1 MSANLTS
8 VCRISLVAFAVLSAL
23 SAQAVKNKDWY
34 VSDDMQYGREFEPK
48 NCTNDLQ
55 AALTQCSLGY
65 TVWVKDGFVCS
76 SGKTSVGSTDFR
88 VIFGNGVVLRSESGY
103 VDEAKGK
110 GAKIIGTPHSAET
123 PCGSDAVACIYAIPG
138 KGSCSIVGFILED
151 GCTKSWT
158 KASQQAQ
165 QVGGGVKC
173 SGSTVVSNCVI
184 RNCHAGR
191 GSAASSGKLYNCV
204 ITNNSTGAGV
214 LLYPVYVEKCHVL
227 DNRTRG
233 LNNIGAS
240 FDCIVTNSTFAG
252 NSCSDPGAGIY
263 QYSADHTLTLYDCII
278 SNNTATGKYGGGVA
292 GRDSDGNARP
302 KLYRCEIVNN
312 TLNPVAN
319 GHGGGGAAYCK
330 LYDCKVR
337 GNVTT
342 GDSGGGMARVTAY
355 SCEIS
360 GNTSANVGGGALDC
374 TLYNCLVCNNSSAK
388 GAAGL
393 SEGSAINCTITG
405 NKAESGK
412 QGGFSGLSQ
421 VVNVISYGNTP
432 DSNSGG
438 NCTNCC
444 LSKLA
449 SPTTQDGCIFVDP
462 RLDARYAPKSA
473 KCHNK
478 ALPFDWMTDPNDARS
493 KDVYGAARVQGKGCD
508 IGAVEQPDYGLM
520 LLFR

>member
-1 MSANLTS
+1 MK
-8 VCRISLVAFAVLSAL
+8 RICIAALVLSAL

-34 VSDDMQYGREFEPK
+34 VSDDMQYGRDK
-48 NCTNDLQ
+48 TVAANCTNDL
-55 AALTQCSLGY
+55 AYAVANCSSGY
-65 TVWVKDGFVCS
+65 TVWVDDGFVWDKAVTKKDSTNFRLAITS
-76 SGKTSVGSTDFR
+76 SILV
-88 VIFGNGVVLRSESGY
+88 RSESGY
-103 VDEAKGK
+103 VDEANEK
-110 GAKIIGTPHSAET
+110 GAKIVGTPHSAEAF
-123 PCGSDAVACIYAIPG
+123 CGDDAVACVYAKAS
-138 KGSCSIVGFILED
+138 KGDGVTFFGFVLED
-151 GCTKSWT
+151 GCTKSWST
-158 KASQQAQ
+158 TVQQAQ

-191 GSAASSGKLYNCV
+191 GSATSRGKLYNCV

-214 LLYPVYVEKCHVL
+214 LHCPVYVEKCHVL

-263 QYSADHTLTLYDCII
+263 QHSADHTLTFYDCII

-302 KLYRCEIVNN
+302 KLYRCEIVDN
-312 TLNPVAN
+312 TLKPVAN
-319 GHGGGGAAYCK
+319 GHGGGGVAYCK

-478 ALPFDWMTDPNDARS
+478 AYDDFDWMTDPNDVRS

-508 IGAVEQPDYGLM
+508 IGAVEQPDFGLM
-520 LLFR
+520 MLVR